1 MAGTD
6 GNKTEALSLLEEM
19 RREPYRFGFFS
30 AVRRVNCG
38 FPEMALTGAAYHPV
52 DDPVRFGQTP
62 YTSFAPSTL
71 SSLEFDAANDVPRLS
86 QNFLGLFGPN
96 GPMPVHLTEFARDR
110 LRHHHDA
117 TIAHFADMFPGED
130 RFSVYVGAL
139 AGLGTQAFRD
149 ADAMPHNAKLHFAGH
164 LSSLPRHAE
173 GLASL
178 LEGFLRVP
186 VKIVEFVA
194 HWLTI
199 PRRDRFV
206 LGSQGSLGR
215 LGESAVL
222 GERVWQRQD
231 KFQVRLGPMSL
242 EEYESFLPTGT
253 AYKALVAAVRNYLGL
268 ELLWEARLQLKGTEK
283 PVTCLG
289 KQGALGWTSWLQT
302 EKPSGVVAD
311 LVLQTANYQI

>member
-1 MAGTD
+1 
-6 GNKTEALSLLEEM
+6 
-19 RREPYRFGFFS
+19 
-30 AVRRVNCG
+30 
-38 FPEMALTGAAYHPV
+38 
-52 DDPVRFGQTP
+52 
-62 YTSFAPSTL
+62 
-71 SSLEFDAANDVPRLS
+71 
-86 QNFLGLFGPN
+86 
-96 GPMPVHLTEFARDR
+96 
-110 LRHHHDA
+110 
-117 TIAHFADMFPGED
+117 
-130 RFSVYVGAL
+130 
-139 AGLGTQAFRD
+139 
-149 ADAMPHNAKLHFAGH
+149 
-164 LSSLPRHAE
+164 
-173 GLASL
+173 LASL

-311 LVLQTANYQI
+311 LVLQTANYRI